1 MKKLRVAAIC
11 AAFALSM
18 SIFSTVAFAVEEPK
32 EPHTP
37 AIAATESAIPE
48 EPESTGAPD
57 SAEAAEIPES
67 GMTTPP
73 AGTGTVIETATEKD
87 GREFYT
93 ITTPENNVF
102 YLVIDRSRQTENVY
116 FLDAVTEK
124 DLLALAEKAGES
136 IAETEA
142 TALEAEAQP
151 PTPQE
156 TQAEQEPTEEQSGVP
171 VNLIVVLAAAAA
183 FGIGAWYFKVY
194 RKRREAAETRD
205 EYEAESLPEQEPY
218 EQDYEEYGEEPND
231 APPWDEGETDSE
243 KDEEENE

>member
-1 MKKLRVAAIC
+1 MKKSRAAAIC

-18 SIFSTVAFAVEEPK
+18 SLLCTVAFAVEEPK

-48 EPESTGAPD
+48 EPTAAPD
-57 SAEAAEIPES
+57 SAEAAETPES
-67 GMTTPP
+67 GMAAPP
-73 AGTGTVIETATEKD
+73 AGTGTVIETATEED

-124 DLLALAEKAGES
+124 DLLALAEKSGES

-142 TALEAEAQP
+142 TALEAEMQP
-151 PTPQE
+151 PAPQE
-156 TQAEQEPTEEQSGVP
+156 MQAGQEAAEEEQSGVP

-194 RKRREAAETRD
+194 RKRREAVETQD
-205 EYEAESLPEQEPY
+205 EYEADSLP
-218 EQDYEEYGEEPND
+218 EQDYEEYGEEPDD
-231 APPWDEGETDSE
+231 APPWDEDETDGE
-243 KDEEENE
+243 DEEENE

>member
-1 MKKLRVAAIC
+1 MKKFRAAAIC

-48 EPESTGAPD
+48 EPESKGASD
-57 SAEAAEIPES
+57 NAEAAEIPEN

-73 AGTGTVIETATEKD
+73 AGTGTVIETATEED

-93 ITTPENNVF
+93 ITTSENNVF

-136 IAETEA
+136 ITGTEVQTPEAET
-142 TALEAEAQP
+142 QP
-151 PTPQE
+151 PAPQE
-156 TQAEQEPTEEQSGVP
+156 PQAEQEATEEQSGVP
-171 VNLIVVLAAAAA
+171 VNLIVVLAAAAS

-194 RKRREAAETRD
+194 RKRREAAETQD
-205 EYEAESLPEQEPY
+205 EYEADSLPEQESY
-218 EQDYEEYGEEPND
+218 EQDYEEYGEEPDD
-231 APPWDEGETDSE
+231 APPWDEDETDNE
-243 KDEEENE
+243 DEEENE

>member
-1 MKKLRVAAIC
+1 MKKSRAAAIC

-18 SIFSTVAFAVEEPK
+18 SLLCTVAFAVEEPK
-32 EPHTP
+32 EPYTP
-37 AIAATESAIPE
+37 AIATTE
-48 EPESTGAPD
+48 EPTAAPD
-57 SAEAAEIPES
+57 SAEAAETPES
-67 GMTTPP
+67 GMVAPP
-73 AGTGTVIETATEKD
+73 VGTGTVIETATEED

-124 DLLALAEKAGES
+124 DLLALAEKSGES

-142 TALEAEAQP
+142 TALEAETQP
-151 PTPQE
+151 PAPQE
-156 TQAEQEPTEEQSGVP
+156 PQAEQEAAEEQSGVP

-194 RKRREAAETRD
+194 RKRREATETQD
-205 EYEAESLPEQEPY
+205 EYEADSLPEQEPY
-218 EQDYEEYGEEPND
+218 EQDYEEYGEEPDD
-231 APPWDEGETDSE
+231 APPWDEDETDGE
-243 KDEEENE
+243 DEEENE

>member
-48 EPESTGAPD
+48 EPTAAPD

-73 AGTGTVIETATEKD
+73 AGTGTVIETATEED

-116 FLDAVTEK
+116 FLDTVTEK

-136 IAETEA
+136 ITGTEVQTPEAET
-142 TALEAEAQP
+142 QP
-151 PTPQE
+151 PTSQE

-183 FGIGAWYFKVY
+183 FGAGAWYFKVY

-205 EYEAESLPEQEPY
+205 EYEAESVPEQEPY
-218 EQDYEEYGEEPND
+218 EQDDDEYGEEPDD
-231 APPWDEGETDSE
+231 APPWDEDETDSE
-243 KDEEENE
+243 DEEENE